1 MKKSH
6 FISLFLITLLCFNCK
21 KEKVGGAC
29 EYISV
34 DKEMV
39 ATFID
44 GNLNDDYTI
53 SFQQKN
59 STTDEVYRISTKEM
73 NAILRNFDLNVF
85 NNKSNSFNM
94 TFEEI
99 SKGTCVPFIIK
110 KITLN

>member
-6 FISLFLITLLCFNCK
+6 FYPLLFITLLFFNCK

-29 EYISV
+29 EYLSV

-44 GNLNDDYTI
+44 GNLNGDYTV

-59 STTDEVYRISTKEM
+59 STTDEVYRINKKEM
-73 NAILRNFDLNVF
+73 KKILRNFDVNAF
-85 NNKSNSFNM
+85 NNKSNVYQM

-99 SKGTCVPFIIK
+99 SKGTCVPFVIK
-110 KITLN
+110 SIKLN